1 MLFSRE
7 TQGKTH
13 FFSEPRT
20 TVDAQKYCTFS
31 SPAPPSESLNKKLK
45 KVVILQFN
53 YSLEKIGLLSDRV
66 RRFGVIL
73 SGGRGVKKYA
83 IFLST
88 NGSNLILKIR
98 SKYYWYLLL

>member
-1 MLFSRE
+1 LFKLKP
-7 TQGKTH
+7 TAAAAAYGLH
-13 FFSEPRT
+13 

-31 SPAPPSESLNKKLK
+31 SPAPPSESLREKLK

-73 SGGRGVKKYA
+73 SGGRGVKKHP

-88 NGSNLILKIR
+88 TGINGSP
-98 SKYYWYLLL
+98 